1 VDLGRVLTGQF
12 GQPDDGVFVDPDQA
26 ASLADATVLPEMS
39 QDVDGLLLGEA
50 GIEQRCAFAFG
61 EALLAGS
68 TGKHTSLGGSVAE
81 AYAQIVEAALAV
93 LEAIRV
99 LAAEKREVVHGH
111 GSQEKSGMF
120 WTNHY
125 PYPTKPGRG
134 RQYS

>member
-1 VDLGRVLTGQF
+1 VDKGPLLTGQF
-12 GQPDDGVFVDPDQA
+12 GQPDDGVFVDPDQPA
-26 ASLADATVLPEMS
+26 GLADATVLPEVS

-50 GIEQRCAFAFG
+50 GIEQGCAFAFG

-68 TGKHTSLGGSVAE
+68 AGEHTPLGGAVAE
-81 AYAQIVEAALAV
+81 AHPQIVEAALAV
-93 LEAIRV
+93 LGALRV

-111 GSQEKSGMF
+111 GPQEKSAML

-125 PYPTKPGRG
+125 AYPTKPGRG